1 MQGVSV
7 MTWSVGVSKM
17 TSSVDGVFQGLVER
31 DDQIRELRE
40 EMLNMQ
46 RTLEEQISEE
56 RAALQDTQVS
66 VCVCVC
72 VCPCMCVC
80 V

>member
-1 MQGVSV
+1 
-7 MTWSVGVSKM
+7 MTM
-17 TSSVDGVFQGLVER
+17 SVDGVFQGLVER

-66 VCVCVC
+66 VSVCVCVC
-72 VCPCMCVC
+72 VRVC